1 MGRHEPV
8 EGLFLQ
14 SDKKLQSTFL
24 APRFEALVD
33 GIIYSNVNDLQTSI
47 QYNETASGLIIETHS
62 GLVDKNRQ
70 RLKQNSHCE
79 VRYSILQNEFIIQAK
94 HISSASGPSV
104 KYVLPLLSNSRE
116 KIWVISP
123 ARIEVAKSGTIV
135 TIEANKP
142 FKTDGK
148 ENQHIFG
155 FVPGSGIVML
165 EFLYN
170 EIEID
175 IRIG

>member
-47 QYNETASGLIIETHS
+47 QYNETGSGLIIDTQS
-62 GLVDKNRQ
+62 GLADKNRQ
-70 RLKQNSHCE
+70 RLQENAGCE

-94 HISSASGPSV
+94 YISSAYGPLV
-104 KYVLPLLSNSRE
+104 KYVLPLLSNSKE

-123 ARIEVAKSGTIV
+123 ARIEVVKSGTIV

-142 FKTDGK
+142 FNTNGR
-148 ENQHIFG
+148 ENAHIFG
-155 FVPGSGIVML
+155 FVPGSSIVML
-165 EFLYN
+165 EFLYK
-170 EIEID
+170 EIEIN

>member
-1 MGRHEPV
+1 MGRYEPV

-14 SDKKLQSTFL
+14 SDKNLQSNFL
-24 APRFEALVD
+24 TPRFEALVD
-33 GIIYSNVNDLQTSI
+33 GVTYSNVNDLETSI
-47 QYNETASGLIIETHS
+47 QYSQTVSGLIIETRS
-62 GLVDKNRQ
+62 GLVNKNRQ
-70 RLKQNSHCE
+70 RLKESASCE

-94 HISSASGPSV
+94 YIPSASGPSV
-104 KYVLPLLSNSRE
+104 KYVLPLISNSRE

-123 ARIEVAKSGTIV
+123 ARIEVVKSGNVV

-142 FKTDGK
+142 FKTADK
-148 ENQHIFG
+148 ENGRIFG

-165 EFLYN
+165 EFPYN
-170 EIEID
+170 EIEIN

>member
-1 MGRHEPV
+1 MGRYEPV

-14 SDKKLQSTFL
+14 SDKNLQSNFL
-24 APRFEALVD
+24 TPRFEALVG
-33 GIIYSNVNDLQTSI
+33 GITYSNVNDLETSI
-47 QYNETASGLIIETHS
+47 QHNETASGLIIETQS

-70 RLKQNSHCE
+70 RLRGNGRCE
-79 VRYSILQNEFIIQAK
+79 VRYSILQNQFVIHAK
-94 HISSASGPSV
+94 YIPPASGPSV
-104 KYVLPLLSNSRE
+104 KYVLPLISNSRE

-123 ARIEVAKSGTIV
+123 ARIEVVKSGTIV

-148 ENQHIFG
+148 ENAHVLG
-155 FVPGSGIVML
+155 FVPGSGITML

-170 EIEID
+170 EIEIN